1 MDTLTFVTHK
11 SIIIRS
17 INTSI
22 ISENSCIP
30 LATQSSLNL
39 SPLGATTV
47 LIYISI
53 SPVIKSALKYMNKY
67 FYNRILSFSFQNN
80 PCFYMYKWFF
90 HVIAK
95 EHFIVKKLKYL
106 NKFNIQINS
115 KY

>member
-1 MDTLTFVTHK
+1 
-11 SIIIRS
+11 
-17 INTSI
+17 
-22 ISENSCIP
+22 
-30 LATQSSLNL
+30 
-39 SPLGATTV
+39 
-47 LIYISI
+47 
-53 SPVIKSALKYMNKY
+53 MNKY